1 MDFKNMET
9 PGQKS
14 EEMDSDFLQELN
26 SLTSQLKT
34 DEEIQSDLKSNQL
47 SDNVNKKEKKEN
59 NLNENPFNEA
69 FNIMNA
75 KDKNIFGDEM
85 GDTLFESLFSMQS
98 KMNQFNSLLNNSL
111 NEKKNHSDND
121 TKRGDVDIDDK
132 QNQMLEEI
140 LDFLIQSNLLKDTIL
155 NMKKSIE
162 NSFEKNKNDLKP
174 EENKKYEEAL
184 SNANNIIDE
193 IDKVH
198 PDRSKIMDSL
208 HQLQQISNDIDSILK
223 V

>member
-1 MDFKNMET
+1 MES
-9 PGQKS
+9 PGQKT

-34 DEEIQSDLKSNQL
+34 DEEIQNDLKSNQT
-47 SDNVNKKEKKEN
+47 SNNEKEKEKDKN

-69 FNIMNA
+69 FNIMN
-75 KDKNIFGDEM
+75 KKNKNFFGDEV
-85 GDTLFESLFSMQS
+85 GDSLFESLYSMQS

-111 NEKKNHSDND
+111 NEKNTHINND
-121 TKRGDVDIDDK
+121 TTQGDSDINDK
-132 QNQMLEEI
+132 QNQILEEI

-162 NSFEKNKNDLKP
+162 NSFEKNKNNLKS

-193 IDKVH
+193 INKVH
-198 PDRSKIMDSL
+198 PNRARIMDSL

>member
-1 MDFKNMET
+1 MDFKNIET

-34 DEEIQSDLKSNQL
+34 DEEIQSDFKSNKS
-47 SDNVNKKEKKEN
+47 SDNVNEKEKKEN
-59 NLNENPFNEA
+59 NINENPFNEA
-69 FNIMNA
+69 FNIMNS
-75 KDKNIFGDEM
+75 KNQNCFGDEM
-85 GDTLFESLFSMQS
+85 GNTLFESLFSMQS

-111 NEKKNHSDND
+111 NEKNNHSDNNTTKGDSD
-121 TKRGDVDIDDK
+121 TDDK
-132 QNQMLEEI
+132 QKQILEEI

-162 NSFEKNKNDLKP
+162 NAFEKNKDNLNP